1 VLVGGR
7 YTVNKKAGMEER
19 EKERKTSG
27 SRNNLSDLEGI
38 VVVSEDQDGVGT
50 RLFPLSVRLKNFSLP
65 PVRAIVGCFPW
76 PIEGKPSRQLL
87 VGFDIPTLVV
97 LARDSSIYR

>member
-7 YTVNKKAGMEER
+7 YTVNKKGWNGGER
-19 EKERKTSG
+19 GERKTSG

-65 PVRAIVGCFPW
+65 PVRPIVGCFPW
-76 PIEGKPSRQLL
+76 PIEGKPSPRLL
-87 VGFDIPTLVV
+87 VRFDIPTVVV
-97 LARDSSIYR
+97 LTRDSSIYR